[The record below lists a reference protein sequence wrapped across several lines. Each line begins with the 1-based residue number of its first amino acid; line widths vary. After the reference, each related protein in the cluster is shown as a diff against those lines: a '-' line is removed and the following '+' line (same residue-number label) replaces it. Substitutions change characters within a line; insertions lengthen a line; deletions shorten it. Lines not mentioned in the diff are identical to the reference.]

1 MAKIG
6 NISGPSIQPTT
17 PGTVKQQSV
26 VSPQDKKVTFTG
38 KQAPQEQQVRDQ
50 GQKPAEKQV
59 KKQDSPVNQGNFQIL
74 SAKDGKYSIRL
85 TNVSQNIAFGRL
97 NMRDL
102 SAHLA
107 KLNMP
112 MTESNLKLAKSLL
125 EFKMPLTK
133 ENLQDVKTA
142 LAMMS
147 QKTDGDLQA
156 GVFMKL
162 KSMGITPENAKALQ
176 TLFAKN
182 PDIGKQLDNLHKMAA
197 FFAASGGQFL
207 NDSMMATLMSQ
218 VASMFGDL
226 IPEPNKGDK
235 KLAKKLKDLAEE
247 VGIDDEGGSIG
258 QTKKSG
264 KQPARKNLSNLKQ
277 KFNDKVS
284 NLRGYI
290 PKDHEEILEETAEL
304 IRELDENLEA
314 QRLINNAPSEDD
326 DSFIYLQI
334 PLRMSDGS
342 AQTVHLMLDY
352 EYDLNGQ
359 KVVNPKNTK
368 LVFSIQTE
376 DMGII
381 NVIMNIWRRNI
392 SFHLETEHQ
401 EIKKHINKNAPELI
415 KKFKDKAYKVGSW
428 DCIVDKNTVSF
439 PDTLLKK
446 EEDFAELDTLDVII

>member
-1 MAKIG
+1 M
-6 NISGPSIQPTT
+6 
-17 PGTVKQQSV
+17 
-26 VSPQDKKVTFTG
+26 
-38 KQAPQEQQVRDQ
+38 
-50 GQKPAEKQV
+50 
-59 KKQDSPVNQGNFQIL
+59 
-74 SAKDGKYSIRL
+74 
-85 TNVSQNIAFGRL
+85 
-97 NMRDL
+97 
-102 SAHLA
+102 
-107 KLNMP
+107 
-112 MTESNLKLAKSLL
+112 
-125 EFKMPLTK
+125 
-133 ENLQDVKTA
+133 
-142 LAMMS
+142 
-147 QKTDGDLQA
+147 
-156 GVFMKL
+156 GV
-162 KSMGITPENAKALQ
+162 TPENAKALQ

-182 PDIGKQLDNLHKMAA
+182 PNIGQQLDNLQKMAS
-197 FFAASGGQFL
+197 FFAAGGGQVL
-207 NDSMMATLMSQ
+207 NDAMMATLMGH

-226 IPEPNKGDK
+226 ISEPNKGEK

-247 VGIDDEGGSIG
+247 VGIDDEGASIG
-258 QTKKSG
+258 QVKKSG
-264 KQPARKNLSNLKQ
+264 RQGRKNLSNLKQ
-277 KFNDKVS
+277 KFNDRVS

-314 QRLINNAPSEDD
+314 QRLINNAPSVDD

-342 AQTVHLMLDY
+342 SQTVHLMLDY

-428 DCIVDKNTVSF
+428 DCVIDKNIVAV

-446 EEDFAELDTLDVII
+446 EDDFAELATLDVTI